1 MVHEVEDITHLCK
14 DELGVCVLVALLF
27 DQIKRER
34 TDLFDTGDGDLV
46 VKAGILPGLGQGIVD
61 FPCAEAGLVT
71 DSILFC

>member
-1 MVHEVEDITHLCK
+1 MEDITHLCK

-46 VKAGILPGLGQGIVD
+46 VKAGLLPGLGQGIVD